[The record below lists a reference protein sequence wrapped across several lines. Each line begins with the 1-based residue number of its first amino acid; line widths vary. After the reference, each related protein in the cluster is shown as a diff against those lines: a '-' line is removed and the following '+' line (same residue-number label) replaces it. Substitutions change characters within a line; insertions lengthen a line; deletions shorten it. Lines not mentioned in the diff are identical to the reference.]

1 MQAGPST
8 GSAEVWLGVTIL
20 PGGGGG
26 QGDLSSPREMAC
38 GVVWGPW
45 RTCRS
50 AGSCPEK
57 PELFPGC
64 FPGFLLQLPGPA
76 YSLQGGKA
84 PRRGPGPFP
93 RALGGRPGARGLVSL
108 ESLTPET
115 RQTGQTLPEVT
126 FLPSPTGVAGRPIQ
140 RGQIEQMKIHDAQ
153 LNLNLSS
160 KMKNFFFHIGMC
172 HAIFG
177 PCFYTNKMLIVLSRI
192 YMQRAILYFIW

>member
-1 MQAGPST
+1 MARCYYT
-8 GSAEVWLGVTIL
+8 
-20 PGGGGG
+20 PGGRRWGGGG

-50 AGSCPEK
+50 VGSCPEK

-64 FPGFLLQLPGPA
+64 FPGFLLQLLGPA

-93 RALGGRPGARGLVSL
+93 RAVGGRHGARGLVSL
-108 ESLTPET
+108 ESPTPGT
-115 RQTGQTLPEVT
+115 RLTGQAPFQKSL
-126 FLPSPTGVAGRPIQ
+126 IQ
-140 RGQIEQMKIHDAQ
+140 RGQIEQMKIHDAH

-160 KMKNFFFHIGMC
+160 TMNNFFFI
-172 HAIFG
+172 
-177 PCFYTNKMLIVLSRI
+177 
-192 YMQRAILYFIW
+192 